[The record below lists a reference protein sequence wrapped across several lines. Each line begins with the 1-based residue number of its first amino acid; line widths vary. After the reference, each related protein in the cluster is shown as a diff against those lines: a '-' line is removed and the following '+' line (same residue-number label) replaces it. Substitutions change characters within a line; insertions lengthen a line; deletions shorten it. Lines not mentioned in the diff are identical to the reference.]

1 MIAPDATLTAS
12 SPVDGA
18 IVSRNEAGFQ
28 SDALVIVW
36 SAFAPER
43 VGEIAFLEPGPQAG
57 MLGRGGDSATRPP
70 APDVPPTTSRVSF
83 LRQRPGIDD
92 PQGQLQEP
100 GVSRDQLLFVT
111 RDGGLSVERLGRCA
125 LLVNGEPRDKAALL
139 PGDTLMLR
147 GQVLLLYVRR
157 PRYLPALRFYPK
169 VTWPFGAP
177 DPSGLVGESPA
188 VWQLR
193 DDAAFFA
200 QGDRHALITGESGTG
215 KELVARTVHALSQRA
230 GKPFLSRNAA
240 TLPSGLIDAEL
251 FGNVKNY
258 PNPGTP
264 ERPGIIGQADGTTL
278 FLDEIGEMP
287 LESQAHLLR
296 VLDAGGEYQRLGD
309 PLSRRSRFCLVAATN
324 RSPELLKHD
333 VLSRFAYRTTTP
345 TLQARRED
353 IPLLVCHLL
362 RGIAARHPH
371 VASFFGPAAG
381 GAKSAR
387 EREIGQP
394 SAPAWPRVALE
405 LIDALVRWPYTLHLR
420 ELEEHLVRAVMKS
433 RGDMLEYEPPRAI
446 RSAASTSVEPKAIA
460 AAAPDEAPVGEH
472 DSSPELERPPVPLVT
487 KEEVLSALERTGWI
501 IRRAYRE
508 LGLQSRYQLYRLMD
522 KHGIE
527 RASGPGK
534 ED

>member
-1 MIAPDATLTAS
+1 MPRACPGRSPRGTPRSRRCSGS
-12 SPVDGA
+12 S
-18 IVSRNEAGFQ
+18 
-28 SDALVIVW
+28 
-36 SAFAPER
+36 
-43 VGEIAFLEPGPQAG
+43 
-57 MLGRGGDSATRPP
+57 
-70 APDVPPTTSRVSF
+70 
-83 LRQRPGIDD
+83 
-92 PQGQLQEP
+92 
-100 GVSRDQLLFVT
+100 
-111 RDGGLSVERLGRCA
+111 
-125 LLVNGEPRDKAALL
+125 
-139 PGDTLMLR
+139 
-147 GQVLLLYVRR
+147 
-157 PRYLPALRFYPK
+157 
-169 VTWPFGAP
+169 
-177 DPSGLVGESPA
+177 
-188 VWQLR
+188 
-193 DDAAFFA
+193 
-200 QGDRHALITGESGTG
+200 GESGTG

-333 VLSRFAYRTTTP
+333 VLSRFAYRTMTP

-381 GAKSAR
+381 GAKGSQGR
-387 EREIGQP
+387 ETGQP
-394 SAPAWPRVALE
+394 SEPAWPRVAME

-433 RGDMLEYEPPRAI
+433 RGDMLEYEPPRATSSPP
-446 RSAASTSVEPKAIA
+446 RTSVEPPTIA
-460 AAAPDEAPVGEH
+460 VAAGDEAPGGRR
-472 DSSPELERPPVPLVT
+472 DSPPEPDRSSVPLVT
-487 KEEVLSALERTGWI
+487 REEVLSALERTGWI

-534 ED
+534 DD

>member
-1 MIAPDATLTAS
+1 MIAPDATLTTS

-18 IVSRNEAGFQ
+18 IVSRNEGGFQ
-28 SDALVIVW
+28 SDALVIAW

-43 VGEIAFLEPGPQAG
+43 MGEVAFLEPGPPAH
-57 MLGRGGDSATRPP
+57 MLGRGGDPAGRPSSP
-70 APDVPPTTSRVSF
+70 DAPSSTSRVSF
-83 LRQRPGIDD
+83 LRQRPGIED
-92 PQGQLQEP
+92 PRGPLQEP
-100 GVSRDQLLFVT
+100 GVSREQLLFVA
-111 RDGGLSVERLGRCA
+111 RDGGLSVERCGRCA
-125 LLVNGEPRDKAALL
+125 LLVNGEPADRATLT

-157 PRYLPALRFYPK
+157 RRYLPALRFYPR
-169 VTWPFGAP
+169 VTWAFGAP
-177 DPSGLVGESPA
+177 DPSGIVGESPA
-188 VWQLR
+188 IWQLR

-215 KELVARTVHALSQRA
+215 KELIARTVHALSQRA

-240 TLPSGLIDAEL
+240 TLPAGLIDAEL

-258 PNPGTP
+258 PNPGMP

-333 VLSRFAYRTTTP
+333 VLSRFAYRAMIP
-345 TLQARRED
+345 PLQARRED

-362 RGIAARHPH
+362 RGLAARHPH
-371 VASFFGPAAG
+371 VAAFFGPAAG
-381 GAKSAR
+381 GASGPQEGAMGPIS
-387 EREIGQP
+387 EI
-394 SAPAWPRVALE
+394 SRPRIAME

-433 RGDMLEYEPPRAI
+433 RGDVLEYEPPRAI
-446 RSAASTSVEPKAIA
+446 RSAANATAEARASA
-460 AAAPDEAPVGEH
+460 AADEAPGGKRE
-472 DSSPELERPPVPLVT
+472 SSPAPERPAASLAT

-534 ED
+534 EG